1 MSIASCPITKHP
13 WKKSGCPFALFYTLT
28 RPLLSL
34 LFSRLNSPS
43 TLNLSSWVRCSIIN
57 LEELHCSFQRLS
69 YTEEL
74 RNGHR
79 TPHVASAVVTEGRD
93 DIPQPGGY
101 TLCNSACGTTHFLY
115 QKGTLPAH
123 VQIVH
128 QDLFWKLF
136 SSCATAIMCCCMGLF
151 FPRCR
156 TLRFPLWN
164 FMRGVQV
171 FGAEVALAASKE
183 HDLMFL
189 PHYLVVFI
197 GVAPWLGRVKLSFSW
212 CWREIFVRARIRAD
226 LHELCHGF

>member
-1 MSIASCPITKHP
+1 MEHSVLQFLSIASCPITKHP

-43 TLNLSSWVRCSIIN
+43 SLNLSSWVRCSIIN

-101 TLCNSACGTTHFLY
+101 TFFTKRAHCQLMFKLFTRTFSESCFLVVPLLSCVVAWGCSSLGAGLYASPCGTSWGVYKYL
-115 QKGTLPAH
+115 
-123 VQIVH
+123 
-128 QDLFWKLF
+128 
-136 SSCATAIMCCCMGLF
+136 GL
-151 FPRCR
+151 R
-156 TLRFPLWN
+156 
-164 FMRGVQV
+164 
-171 FGAEVALAASKE
+171 
-183 HDLMFL
+183 
-189 PHYLVVFI
+189 
-197 GVAPWLGRVKLSFSW
+197 WL
-212 CWREIFVRARIRAD
+212 
-226 LHELCHGF
+226 